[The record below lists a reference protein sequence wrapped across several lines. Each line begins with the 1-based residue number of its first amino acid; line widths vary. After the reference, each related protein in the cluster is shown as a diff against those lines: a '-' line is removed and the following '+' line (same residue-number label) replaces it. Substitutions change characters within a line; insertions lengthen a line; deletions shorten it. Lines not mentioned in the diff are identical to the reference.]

1 MNKKLKNLMACGL
14 LISMVGGMSA
24 QAYEDYGFFHFY
36 SDSEVKDIN
45 REYSEKFENL
55 ENDISKLDNLVNRNK
70 LDNNLREVKKQS
82 KNSFVFNRFK
92 YGNYV
97 NCIESLEDIRHML
110 NRLLKQE
117 EVEKK
122 KDKEKYEQEI
132 RKKAEET
139 KDFQDNCLKDIQSDF
154 IKSINSSMNQIA
166 MCAEDFSDVDAFSSS
181 ISSLQELKEKI
192 IKEIENIKLKDSDR
206 NDNTKIF
213 KKNLESI
220 TMSVKN
226 SVERF
231 AVKSNNLLNEM
242 IKVKKDLEQQV
253 IDEARGNIYIQLS
266 EIKKQINDDFNIDN
280 FKEMDKNQKSTVNK
294 FKSELL
300 DLVDKLEK
308 ESEIMNSMDEKLNV
322 EKGYKLL
329 KSRHSRYLSRK
340 KAIIDVIMKEKAKE
354 KFIEDIHNPRK
365 VIELLREKK
374 IGIKDVV
381 GGNDEIIEKI
391 NDLIGKQERCMK
403 TNKGVPSKG
412 MILYGDPGTG
422 KTSLVKAMAAYHNL
436 DLVTLKRKCEDTDKA
451 EEEIRA
457 RFNEARTLTHG
468 GKDIV
473 ILLIDEI
480 DAVGPKRILSSE
492 SKDTVALLAE
502 IDSLKP
508 SDGIVVLATTN
519 YLEKVDPAVKRSG
532 RLEDKCE
539 ISVPNE
545 QGIKE
550 IVSICLLGYK
560 LEEGV
565 DVKSF
570 SEDLVSDFRG
580 MTGADIKRIIE
591 CAAQNKLEKDD
602 AKLFKD
608 IVISKED
615 IREAIKQKK
624 G

>member
-1 MNKKLKNLMACGL
+1 MNKKLKNLVACGL

-24 QAYEDYGFFHFY
+24 HAYENYGFFHLY
-36 SDSEVKDIN
+36 SDSEVRDIS

-55 ENDISKLDNLVNRNK
+55 ESDISKLNNLVNRDK
-70 LDNNLREVKKQS
+70 LDNNLQEVNKQS
-82 KNSFVFNRFK
+82 RNSFAFNRFR
-92 YGNYV
+92 YSNFA
-97 NCIESLEDIRHML
+97 NCIENLNDIEHML

-117 EVEKK
+117 EEEKK
-122 KDKEKYEQEI
+122 KNKEKYEQEEK
-132 RKKAEET
+132 KKAEEIRNL
-139 KDFQDNCLKDIQSDF
+139 QDNRLQD
-154 IKSINSSMNQIA
+154 IKSSLIKSVNSSMKQVL
-166 MCAEDFSDVDAFSSS
+166 MCAEDFSDLEAFSSS
-181 ISSLQELKEKI
+181 IDSLQQLKEKI
-192 IKEIENIKLKDSDR
+192 IKEIEDLKVKDSDR
-206 NDNTKIF
+206 HDNPEVF
-213 KKNLESI
+213 GKNIETS
-220 TMSVKN
+220 TMSVRDN
-226 SVERF
+226 VERF
-231 AVKSNNLLNEM
+231 VTKSNNLLSDM

-253 IDEARGNIYIQLS
+253 VDEARGNMYIQLS
-266 EIKKQINDDFNIDN
+266 DMKKQINDNFNIDN
-280 FKEMDKNQKSTVNK
+280 FKEMDKNQKDMINK
-294 FKSELL
+294 FKSEL
-300 DLVDKLEK
+300 VSSVEKIEK
-308 ESEIMNSMDEKLNV
+308 ESETMSSIDEKINL
-322 EKGYKLL
+322 EKEYKLL
-329 KSRHSRYLSRK
+329 KNRYDRYLGRK
-340 KAIIDVIMKEKAKE
+340 KVIVDVIMKEKEKE
-354 KFIEDIHNPRK
+354 KFIEDIHNSHK

-374 IGIKDVV
+374 INIKDVV

-391 NDLIGKQERCMK
+391 NNLIGTHERCME

-436 DLVTLKRKCEDTDKA
+436 DIVTLKRKCEDTDKA

-480 DAVGPKRILSSE
+480 DAVGPKRLLSSE

-502 IDSLKP
+502 IDSIKP
-508 SDGIVVLATTN
+508 NDGIVILATTN
-519 YLEKVDPAVKRSG
+519 YLEKVDPAVRRSG

-550 IVSICLLGYK
+550 IISICLLGYR
-560 LEEGV
+560 LEEGM

-580 MTGADIKRIIE
+580 MTGADIKRIVE
-591 CAAQNKLEKDD
+591 CAVQSKLEKTD
-602 AKLFKD
+602 AKQFKD

-615 IREAIKQKK
+615 IREVIKQKK